1 MLFEHIIYLVK
12 QIVGLTDVKAELY
25 RYFNCNLFDLEIVRV
40 FGLEMLWGT
49 RSHLFG
55 LIEDSLYA
63 FHYELLHILFHVC
76 LPAVFSVR

>member
-40 FGLEMLWGT
+40 FGLEVLWGT
-49 RSHLFG
+49 CSHLFG
-55 LIEDSLYA
+55 LIEDILYA
-63 FHYELLHILFHVC
+63 FHD
-76 LPAVFSVR
+76 